1 MCHISSTAASKVGD
15 ERMRIP
21 VRSRPRGHEAPNP
34 RPQTGTSKRSS
45 RRSRPQPTSW
55 LTTTTGML
63 PLPNNFYRCA
73 LPLPPEAGLCATQLA
88 CLSPL
93 SGRGRVGSTC
103 CVQNHQLFRTR
114 GVHFCR
120 CMPLLGAKSAC
131 PGQRQCARPRLCAG
145 QLRQVVLTVHRC
157 CSASERRGNVSKQ
170 NQGLLP
176 GSQGHDLA
184 STILCVSYLLD
195 RGF

>member
-1 MCHISSTAASKVGD
+1 MKGCVSPSGHDLEVMRLQTLDPKQVLPNVHPGGHGRSQHHGELLLPVCSLCLTTSTG
-15 ERMRIP
+15 
-21 VRSRPRGHEAPNP
+21 VRSLCPLRRACVPRNWPASPHCPAEGGLEALAV
-34 RPQTGTSKRSS
+34 SKII
-45 RRSRPQPTSW
+45 
-55 LTTTTGML
+55 
-63 PLPNNFYRCA
+63 NF
-73 LPLPPEAGLCATQLA
+73 
-88 CLSPL
+88 
-93 SGRGRVGSTC
+93 
-103 CVQNHQLFRTR
+103 FRTR